1 MVHIKGLAVR
11 TPDADDQT
19 AVPPAGEAPET
30 CPSPRQTSSG
40 PLSGLSV
47 RALPPR
53 ARQAIEATPADDS
66 SASRLERLQQSFRS
80 GVDRLYGLD
89 SAREDVQEH
98 LEDHLSPDAPYDNS
112 DVTIDRINNRL
123 GLSNP
128 DLPASPLATFKPDP
142 SAHPTDQA
150 FHAFLTSR
158 EGERGKRFDTR
169 GKDDRIRR
177 ACKLGVDFSAER
189 GGTVHFLLGGIQK
202 AMDNVVDKRNFNKHG
217 GKDFTASELRY
228 VYRNRERLR
237 DSVRFYDSS
246 LRTTDAPWESD
257 PDQWARY
264 RPHETTHSW
273 PRMPNARPAPE
284 PASETASPRS
294 PASAQPVT
302 PAGQPPLALDLG
314 ALSMR
319 LSGLRWPSEATDDE
333 GDTGST
339 RSESEPDN

>member
-1 MVHIKGLAVR
+1 MVPIKGLAVR

-19 AVPPAGEAPET
+19 AEPPAGDAPET
-30 CPSPRQTSSG
+30 RPSPRQALSG

-47 RALPPR
+47 RASAPK
-53 ARQAIEATPADDS
+53 AGQATEAMPADDA
-66 SASRLERLQQSFRS
+66 SAPQLERLQQAFRS

-89 SAREDVQEH
+89 SVREDVQEH

-123 GLSNP
+123 GLSHP
-128 DLPASPLATFKPDP
+128 DLPASPLETFKPDA

-177 ACKLGVDFSAER
+177 ACKLGVDFSAKH

-202 AMDNVVDKRNFNKHG
+202 AMNSVVNKRNFNKQG

-237 DSVRFYDSS
+237 DSVRFYDGR
-246 LRTTDAPWESD
+246 LQTTDAPWESD
-257 PDQWARY
+257 PDQWAQY
-264 RPHETTHSW
+264 RPHETAHSW
-273 PRMPNARPAPE
+273 PRMPEAKPAPE
-284 PASETASPRS
+284 TISGATSPRS

-302 PAGQPPLALDLG
+302 PAGQPPLALDPG

-319 LSGLRWPSEATDDE
+319 LSGLTWPSAATDDE
-333 GDTGST
+333 GEAGST
-339 RSESEPDN
+339 RSESESDG